1 MNPTKKGIRTEHSNP
16 TPGASDVGS
25 NTSNINNPCKDT
37 RVNQGKKKMNL
48 QTKQQQ
54 QQQQTT
60 NNNIN
65 RSSKNRRVKKKNR
78 LYYKWII

>member
-1 MNPTKKGIRTEHSNP
+1 MNPIKKRIRTEDANP

-48 QTKQQQ
+48 QTTTT
-54 QQQQTT
+54 TT

-65 RSSKNRRVKKKNR
+65 RSSKNRRVRKKNR